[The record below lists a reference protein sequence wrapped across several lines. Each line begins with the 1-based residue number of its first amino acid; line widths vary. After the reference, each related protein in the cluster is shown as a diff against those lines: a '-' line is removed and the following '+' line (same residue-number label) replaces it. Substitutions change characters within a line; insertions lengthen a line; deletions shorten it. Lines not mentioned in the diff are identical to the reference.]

1 MGPPIHVTDAM
12 LSSSL
17 FLGFIALFAQDSAP
31 LEDGGP
37 SDSPRESLVTALD
50 VTANGLWIA
59 EGRMDGR
66 VLVTDWARGELVR
79 EMEPPM
85 AARPWTLA
93 FDPRGRHLAGLD
105 HGGILTVWDLSED
118 DPHPTWSAVV
128 VEEMGE
134 HEASFGRAFPG
145 GVAVQWSAD
154 GAYVAASVHGGRRG
168 IWSADGHP
176 VRLWRSG
183 PATHELVWMGNELLL
198 ATGSSL
204 EGWKVEGLKAERV
217 RKLVTPGPIYSFAV
231 HPKGHMVLTGHE
243 ECQLRHW
250 NLGSGELLH
259 SSSFPDPFD
268 TEDDEAVGAIAFS
281 PGGDRVAFSTGAS
294 TFVRVLNLE
303 THEVLYDSGFIGA
316 HFGEEMPV
324 VWSPDGSHLWFTFA
338 CGAGGLF
345 CTVPEQ
351 GADRIELGD
360 AFPPRFGAAAG
371 VVNFD
376 GHVGAVNFEG
386 QRLR

>member
-1 MGPPIHVTDAM
+1 M

-17 FLGFIALFAQDSAP
+17 LLGFIALFPQDSAP
-31 LEDGGP
+31 PEDGGP
-37 SDSPRESLVTALD
+37 DDSRRESLVTALD
-50 VTANGLWIA
+50 VTADGLWIA

-66 VLVTDWARGELVR
+66 VLITDGARGELVR

-85 AARPWTLA
+85 AACPWTLA

-105 HGGILTVWDLSED
+105 HGGMLTVWGLSED

-128 VEEMGE
+128 VDEMGE
-134 HEASFGRAFPG
+134 QEGSFGRAFPG

-204 EGWKVEGLKAERV
+204 EGWKVEDLKAERV
-217 RKLVTPGPIYSFAV
+217 RELVTPGPIRSFAV

-250 NLGSGELLH
+250 NLASGELLH
-259 SSSFPDPFD
+259 SSSFRDFFD
-268 TEDDEAVGAIAFS
+268 SEDYEAVGAIAFS
-281 PGGDRVAFSTGAS
+281 PDGDRVAFSTGSS
-294 TFVRVLNLE
+294 TFVRVLNLD
-303 THEVLYDSGFIGA
+303 THAVLYDSGFIGA
-316 HFGEEMPV
+316 HFDEEMLV
-324 VWSPDGSHLWFTFA
+324 VWSPDGSHLWFAFG
-338 CGAGGLF
+338 CGKGKLY
-345 CTVPEQ
+345 CTVPEK
-351 GADRIELGD
+351 GADKTELGS
-360 AFPPRFGAAAG
+360 AFPPRFSGAAG
-371 VVNFD
+371 VANFS
-376 GHVGAVNFEG
+376 GHVGVIDFEG